1 MPAFSPFRGL
11 RYDIA
16 RVGVALDTLVTPPYD
31 VIDARQQAGLEVRHE
46 NNAVHLILPREA
58 GRLDA
63 YQQAARLLDSWRSDG
78 TLVHD
83 PTPRFYRYR
92 MEYQA
97 ADGSPRHTLGVI
109 GALGLAELD
118 EGTIIP
124 HEQTLAKA
132 KTDRLNLIRA
142 TRANLEPIWGLT
154 MAHGFTALAEGA
166 GRAIADCVDAG
177 GACHSLSPIDDPD
190 QIEALRA
197 AVASAPLVIADGHHR
212 YETSLA
218 YRREIAAL
226 GGYPSEADSI
236 MCLVVELDADELWVQ
251 PIHRTITG
259 PSVDPGSHDL
269 RARLHDRGFD
279 VIAVPGPAT
288 PATIDALTSEMH
300 ERRALGLVDAAGM
313 AVLVPGDGPRRAVE
327 CWPESVRHVDAALF
341 ESAVVPALDPRESV
355 GYRNDA
361 HELAAMAGRGE
372 IHAAVLL
379 SPVSVET
386 IETVAAAGERM
397 PQKTTY
403 FAPKPCTGLVMRTL
417 D

>member
-11 RYDIA
+11 RYDVT
-16 RVGVALDTLVTPPYD
+16 RLGVALDTLVTPPYD
-31 VIDARQQAGLEVRHE
+31 VIDAGQQAGLEARHE

-63 YQQAARLLDSWRSDG
+63 YQQAARLLDRWRSDG

-83 PTPRFYRYR
+83 PTPRLYRYR
-92 MEYQA
+92 MEYRVV
-97 ADGSPRHTLGVI
+97 DGSPRHTLGVI
-109 GALGLAELD
+109 GALGLAEFS

-124 HEQTLAKA
+124 HEQTLPKA

-154 MAHGFTALAEGA
+154 LAHGFTELAEGTGA
-166 GRAIADCVDAG
+166 AIADCVDAG
-177 GACHSLSPIDDPD
+177 GACHSISPIDDPE

-226 GGYPSEADSI
+226 GGHPSAADAI

-251 PIHRTITG
+251 PIHRTIHRTG
-259 PSVDPGSHDL
+259 TGTGDL
-269 RARLHDRGFD
+269 RDRLRASGFD

-288 PATIDALTSEMH
+288 PATIDALAIEMRR
-300 ERRALGLVDAAGM
+300 RRALGLVDAAG
-313 AVLVPGDGPRRAVE
+313 AALLVPGDGARDALER
-327 CWPESVRHVDAALF
+327 WPASVRDVDAALF
-341 ESAVVPALDPRESV
+341 ESTVVPALDPGESV

-361 HELAAMAGRGE
+361 HELAASVARGE
-372 IHAAVLL
+372 IDAAFLL
-379 SPVSVET
+379 SPVTVET
-386 IETVAAAGERM
+386 IEAVAAAGERM